1 MLAPGHTMPLTD
13 TEALRK
19 ARADFT
25 ESFCGPRPF
34 YMIRAANPQALMD
47 EVDKV
52 I

>member
-1 MLAPGHTMPLTD
+1 MPLTD

-19 ARADFT
+19 ARAEFT
-25 ESFCGPRPF
+25 ESFCAPRSF

>member
-1 MLAPGHTMPLTD
+1 MPLTD

-25 ESFCGPRPF
+25 ERFCGPRPF
-34 YMIRAANPQALMD
+34 YMIRAANPQALLD